1 MHLPITV
8 MTARTIVQSAV
19 MGAALC
25 VRMGTYWMRE
35 DAMRSVGQLGMFH
48 TMIYVDNVMRVVCL
62 VVVAY
67 IIV

>member
-8 MTARTIVQSAV
+8 MTVRTIVQSAM
-19 MGAALC
+19 MGVVLC

-35 DAMRSVGQLGMFH
+35 VAMRSVGQLGMYH
-48 TMIYVDNVMRVVCL
+48 TMIYADNVMRVVCL
-62 VVVAY
+62 VVVVY